1 MAKKIFFIVYEINNL
16 FGFASNFNKQE
27 VNMNSEEYKE
37 ISYKNGLENNLE
49 LVIFSRFKH
58 IAGDRCQVTFEASI
72 DVDIKEDY
80 FRDEILN
87 NLDIS
92 KVTSILG
99 NSTSYSYSKTRN
111 FIAQDEKNNIFE
123 DMKQQFLD
131 TSLQYISSPSFPA
144 KLIKRNYVIGEK
156 EEMIRLQKEAYL
168 KGK

>member
-1 MAKKIFFIVYEINNL
+1 M
-16 FGFASNFNKQE
+16 
-27 VNMNSEEYKE
+27 
-37 ISYKNGLENNLE
+37 
-49 LVIFSRFKH
+49 
-58 IAGDRCQVTFEASI
+58 
-72 DVDIKEDY
+72 
-80 FRDEILN
+80 N

-111 FIAQDEKNNIFE
+111 FIAQDEKDKIFE

-156 EEMIRLQKEAYL
+156 EEMIRLQREAYL